1 MAEINFH
8 NENYFIKRK
17 NMNELY
23 EDTDINHVEFYRFM
37 GDYEPPKG
45 QWLIPDL
52 VCNSLT
58 VLSGEPKSGKTLL
71 AGHLVQSL
79 ILKKDILGK
88 SPSQQ
93 TSRVGWIGFDANWQ
107 FEVQMRLPEIPG
119 NGIVFFDAPNGYSSS
134 KGWGWETIAQKCVE
148 LGVSLVVVDHLYGLS
163 DTLNLDHAWEMAN
176 ALKKIRIF
184 YKEFN
189 IPTLL
194 IAQAGKGANGRAA
207 HSVQLEGEARH
218 LLQLDG
224 KGVTGIRK
232 LKVLSN
238 ISQSQSFK
246 INLTPDNC
254 EFSSSATPESA
265 SSPRRRVESNLPEIA
280 RNLLTKSEAEDLKS
294 ASALARFDAAN
305 KISGRSGA
313 KSCRTSINHLIKSK
327 LLARDPINKAIIAGP
342 QLIDSSE
349 LN

>member
-1 MAEINFH
+1 
-8 NENYFIKRK
+8 
-17 NMNELY
+17 MNELQQL
-23 EDTDINHVEFYRFM
+23 DHSEFFRFM
-37 GDYEPPKG
+37 GDYQSPEG
-45 QWLIPDL
+45 QWLIEDL
-52 VCNSLT
+52 LCNSLT

-71 AGHLVQSL
+71 AGHFAKSL
-79 ILKKDILGK
+79 LQKQEILGK
-88 SPSQQ
+88 NPSQDIA
-93 TSRVGWIGFDANWQ
+93 RIGWIGFDANWQ
-107 FEVQMRLPEIPG
+107 HEVKNRLPEIPG
-119 NGIVFFDAPNGYSSS
+119 NGIVFFDAPNSYSST
-134 KGWGWETIAQKCVE
+134 KGWDWVTIAQKCVD

-224 KGVTGIRK
+224 KGATGVRK

-246 INLTPDNC
+246 INLTPEACD
-254 EFSSSATPESA
+254 FSRSVTPEPEVR
-265 SSPRRRVESNLPEIA
+265 PRQRVESNLPEIA
-280 RNLLTKSEAEDLKS
+280 RNLLAKSEAKDLKS
-294 ASALARFDAAN
+294 ASALARFDDAN
-305 KISGRSGA
+305 KISGRSGP
-313 KSCRTSINHLIKSK
+313 KSCRTAIGHLIKSK
-327 LLARDPINKAIIAGP
+327 LLARDPINKTIIAGP
-342 QLIDSSE
+342 KLIDPSE

>member
-1 MAEINFH
+1 
-8 NENYFIKRK
+8 
-17 NMNELY
+17 MNELY

-37 GDYEPPKG
+37 GDYEPPEG

-58 VLSGEPKSGKTLL
+58 VLSGEPKSGKTLF

-79 ILKKDILGK
+79 ILKKEILGK
-88 SPSQQ
+88 SPIQQ
-93 TSRVGWIGFDANWQ
+93 ASRVGWIGFDANWQ
-107 FEVQMRLPEIPG
+107 FEVQTRLPELPG

-134 KGWGWETIAQKCVE
+134 KGWDWELIAKKCE
-148 LGVSLVVVDHLYGLS
+148 RLKLSLIVVDHLYGLS

-224 KGVTGIRK
+224 KGASGNRK
-232 LKVLSN
+232 LKILSN
-238 ISQSQSFK
+238 LSESQTYKIVLNPDKCEISHNPKTIEIQK
-246 INLTPDNC
+246 
-254 EFSSSATPESA
+254 
-265 SSPRRRVESNLPEIA
+265 PRSRVESNLVDVA
-280 RNLLTKSEAEDLKS
+280 RSLLTNSSESDRKN
-294 ASALARFDAAN
+294 ASSLARFDN
-305 KISGRSGA
+305 KNKVSGRTGE
-313 KSCRTSINHLIKSK
+313 KSCRTNVNN
-327 LLARDPINKAIIAGP
+327 LLKGGLLSRLPNNKQIVAGP
-342 QLIDSSE
+342 KLIESSE

>member
-1 MAEINFH
+1 
-8 NENYFIKRK
+8 
-17 NMNELY
+17 MNELNKDK
-23 EDTDINHVEFYRFM
+23 EINHAEFYRFM
-37 GDYEPPKG
+37 GDYEPPKS

-58 VLSGEPKSGKTLL
+58 VLSGEPKSGKTLF
-71 AGHLVQSL
+71 AGHLVQSI

-88 SPSQQ
+88 SPIQQ
-93 TSRVGWIGFDANWQ
+93 SSRVGWIGFDTNWQ
-107 FEVQMRLPEIPG
+107 FEVQTRLPEIPG

-134 KGWGWETIAQKCVE
+134 KGWDWVTIARKCVD

-184 YKEFN
+184 YQEFN
-189 IPTLL
+189 IPTIL

-246 INLTPDNC
+246 INLTPDKC
-254 EFSSSATPESA
+254 ELSSSATPESA
-265 SSPRRRVESNLPEIA
+265 SIPRQRVESNLPEIA
-280 RNLLTKSEAEDLKS
+280 RNLLAKAEAKDLKS
-294 ASALARFDAAN
+294 ASALARFDDAN
-305 KISGRSGA
+305 KISGRNGA
-313 KSCRTSINHLIKSK
+313 KSCRTAIGYLIKSK
-327 LLARDPINKAIIAGP
+327 LLSRDPIHKTIIAGP
-342 QLIDSSE
+342 KLIASSE

>member
-1 MAEINFH
+1 
-8 NENYFIKRK
+8 
-17 NMNELY
+17 MNELY
-23 EDTDINHVEFYRFM
+23 EDTDLNHVEFYRFM

-79 ILKKDILGK
+79 ILQKEILGK
-88 SPSQQ
+88 SPIKQS
-93 TSRVGWIGFDANWQ
+93 SRVGWIGFDANWQ
-107 FEVQMRLPEIPG
+107 FEVQTRLPEIPG

-134 KGWGWETIAQKCVE
+134 KGWDWEVIAKKCE
-148 LGVSLVVVDHLYGLS
+148 RLKLSLIVVDHLYGLS
-163 DTLNLDHAWEMAN
+163 DSLNLDHAWEMAN

-224 KGVTGIRK
+224 KSASGNRK
-232 LKVLSN
+232 LKIMSNLSE
-238 ISQSQSFK
+238 SQTHK
-246 INLTPDNC
+246 ILINPDKC
-254 EFSSSATPESA
+254 EFSQNAKNSEVQKPRNRKESNLVDTARKLLTDASEGDRKSA
-265 SSPRRRVESNLPEIA
+265 SS
-280 RNLLTKSEAEDLKS
+280 
-294 ASALARFDAAN
+294 LARFDDKN
-305 KISGRSGA
+305 NISGRKGQ
-313 KSCRTSINHLIKSK
+313 KSCRTNVNNLLKGG
-327 LLARDPINKAIIAGP
+327 LLARQPGNNLIVAGP
-342 QLIDSSE
+342 KLIESSE